1 MIKMEGKDLEMKLL
15 VREKV
20 RDILTLAMLKDKGN
34 YNILVSYMFKNLR
47 VTVHYRDSLV
57 FDKKIDLLDNNIEEE
72 LEEVV
77 FQLKSLGEEIKNDNR
92 Q

>member
-1 MIKMEGKDLEMKLL
+1 MKML

-47 VTVHYRDSLV
+47 VTVHYRNSLV
-57 FDKKIDLLDNNIEEE
+57 FDNKIDLLDNNVEEE
-72 LEEVV
+72 LEEAI
-77 FQLKSLGEEIKNDNR
+77 FQLKALGDGE
-92 Q
+92 

>member
-1 MIKMEGKDLEMKLL
+1 MKLL

-47 VTVHYRDSLV
+47 VTVHYRNSLV
-57 FDKKIDLLDNNIEEE
+57 FDNKIDLLDNNVEEE
-72 LEEVV
+72 LEEVI
-77 FQLKSLGEEIKNDNR
+77 FQLKSLGDGE
-92 Q
+92 

>member
-1 MIKMEGKDLEMKLL
+1 MKML

-47 VTVHYRDSLV
+47 VTVHYRNNLV
-57 FDKKIDLLDNNIEEE
+57 FDKQIDLLGNNIEEE
-72 LEEVV
+72 LEETI
-77 FQLKSLGEEIKNDNR
+77 FQLKGLGDGEKII
-92 Q
+92 

>member
-1 MIKMEGKDLEMKLL
+1 MKML

-47 VTVHYRDSLV
+47 VTVHYRNSLV
-57 FDKKIDLLDNNIEEE
+57 FDKQIDLLDNNVEEE
-72 LEEVV
+72 LEEAI
-77 FQLKSLGEEIKNDNR
+77 FQLKSLGDGE
-92 Q
+92 

>member
-1 MIKMEGKDLEMKLL
+1 MKLL

-47 VTVHYRDSLV
+47 VTVHYRNGLV
-57 FDKKIDLLDNNIEEE
+57 FDKQIDLLGNNIEEE
-72 LEEVV
+72 LEEVI
-77 FQLKSLGEEIKNDNR
+77 FQLKSLGDGE
-92 Q
+92 

>member
-1 MIKMEGKDLEMKLL
+1 MKLL

-47 VTVHYRDSLV
+47 VTVHCRNSLV
-57 FDKKIDLLDNNIEEE
+57 FDKQIDLFNNNVEEE
-72 LEEVV
+72 LEEVI
-77 FQLKSLGEEIKNDNR
+77 FQLKSLGEMGNNENN
-92 Q
+92 

>member
-1 MIKMEGKDLEMKLL
+1 MKLL

-47 VTVHYRDSLV
+47 VTVHYKNSLV
-57 FDKKIDLLDNNIEEE
+57 FDKQIDLLDNNVEKE
-72 LEEVV
+72 LEEAI
-77 FQLKSLGEEIKNDNR
+77 FQLKSLGEGIKNE
-92 Q
+92 

>member
-1 MIKMEGKDLEMKLL
+1 MKLL

-47 VTVHYRDSLV
+47 VTVHENNTLV
-57 FDKKIDLLDNNIEEE
+57 FDRQVDLLSNDVEEE
-72 LEEVV
+72 LEETI
-77 FQLKSLGEEIKNDNR
+77 FQLKSLGDGE
-92 Q
+92 

>member
-1 MIKMEGKDLEMKLL
+1 MKLL

-47 VTVHYRDSLV
+47 VTVHYRNSLV
-57 FDKKIDLLDNNIEEE
+57 FDKQIDLLDNNVEEE
-72 LEEVV
+72 LEEAI
-77 FQLKSLGEEIKNDNR
+77 FELKSLEDGE
-92 Q
+92 

>member
-1 MIKMEGKDLEMKLL
+1 MKLL

-47 VTVHYRDSLV
+47 VTVHYRNSLV
-57 FDKKIDLLDNNIEEE
+57 FDKKIDLLDNNVEEE
-72 LEEVV
+72 LEEII
-77 FQLKSLGEEIKNDNR
+77 FQLKNLGGDGE
-92 Q
+92 

>member
-1 MIKMEGKDLEMKLL
+1 MKLL

-47 VTVHYRDSLV
+47 VTVHYRNSLV
-57 FDKKIDLLDNNIEEE
+57 FDKKIDLLDNNVEEE
-72 LEEVV
+72 LEEII
-77 FQLKSLGEEIKNDNR
+77 FQLKSLGEMGNNEKYKSNSINK

>member
-1 MIKMEGKDLEMKLL
+1 MKLL

-47 VTVHYRDSLV
+47 VTVHYRNSLV
-57 FDKKIDLLDNNIEEE
+57 FDKKIDLLDNNVEEE
-72 LEEVV
+72 LEETI
-77 FQLKSLGEEIKNDNR
+77 FQLKNLGRDGE
-92 Q
+92 

>member
-1 MIKMEGKDLEMKLL
+1 MKLL

-47 VTVHYRDSLV
+47 VTVHYRNSLV
-57 FDKKIDLLDNNIEEE
+57 FDKQIDLLDNNVEEE
-72 LEEVV
+72 LEEAI
-77 FQLKSLGEEIKNDNR
+77 FQLKALGDGE
-92 Q
+92 

>member
-1 MIKMEGKDLEMKLL
+1 MKLL

-47 VTVHYRDSLV
+47 VTVHYRNSLV
-57 FDKKIDLLDNNIEEE
+57 FDKQIDLLDNNVEEE
-72 LEEVV
+72 LEEVI
-77 FQLKSLGEEIKNDNR
+77 FELKSLGDGIKNE
-92 Q
+92 

>member
-1 MIKMEGKDLEMKLL
+1 MKLL

-47 VTVHYRDSLV
+47 VTVHYRNNLV
-57 FDKKIDLLDNNIEEE
+57 FDKQIDLLDNNVEEE
-72 LEEVV
+72 LEEAI
-77 FQLKSLGEEIKNDNR
+77 FQLKALGDGE
-92 Q
+92 

>member
-1 MIKMEGKDLEMKLL
+1 MKLL

-47 VTVHYRDSLV
+47 VTVHYRNSLV

-72 LEEVV
+72 LEEVI
-77 FQLKSLGEEIKNDNR
+77 FQLKSLGDGE
-92 Q
+92 

>member
-1 MIKMEGKDLEMKLL
+1 MKLL

-57 FDKKIDLLDNNIEEE
+57 LDKKIDLLDNNVEKE
-72 LEEVV
+72 LEEAI
-77 FQLKSLGEEIKNDNR
+77 FQLKSLGKKEYYEEDI
-92 Q
+92 

>member
-1 MIKMEGKDLEMKLL
+1 MKLL

-47 VTVHYRDSLV
+47 VTVHENNTLV
-57 FDKKIDLLDNNIEEE
+57 FDRQVDLLSNDVEEE
-72 LEEVV
+72 LEETI
-77 FQLKSLGEEIKNDNR
+77 FQLKALGDGE
-92 Q
+92 

>member
-1 MIKMEGKDLEMKLL
+1 MKML

-47 VTVHYRDSLV
+47 VTVHYNCKLV
-57 FDKKIDLLDNNIEEE
+57 FDKKIDLLDNNVEEE
-72 LEEVV
+72 LEEVI
-77 FQLKSLGEEIKNDNR
+77 FQLKSLRGRD
-92 Q
+92 

>member
-1 MIKMEGKDLEMKLL
+1 MKLL

-47 VTVHYRDSLV
+47 VTVHYRNNLV
-57 FDKKIDLLDNNIEEE
+57 FDKQIDLLDNNVEEE
-72 LEEVV
+72 LEETI
-77 FQLKSLGEEIKNDNR
+77 FQLKSLGDGE
-92 Q
+92 